1 MNLFNPPKTI
11 NLELVGLDGN
21 AFMLMAAFRS
31 QAKKEGWTQ
40 EEINLVLTECR
51 KGSDYNH
58 LLNTLVN
65 HCNDEPEDDDYNEY
79 DSPQY
84 YWD

>member
-31 QAKKEGWTQ
+31 QAKKEGWTP
-40 EEINLVLTECR
+40 EEINLVLTEC
-51 KGSDYNH
+51 KSSDYNH

-79 DSPQY
+79 DSPEY
-84 YWD
+84 NWD

>member
-31 QAKKEGWTQ
+31 QAKKEGWTP
-40 EEINLVLTECR
+40 EEINLVLTEC
-51 KGSDYNH
+51 KSSDYNH